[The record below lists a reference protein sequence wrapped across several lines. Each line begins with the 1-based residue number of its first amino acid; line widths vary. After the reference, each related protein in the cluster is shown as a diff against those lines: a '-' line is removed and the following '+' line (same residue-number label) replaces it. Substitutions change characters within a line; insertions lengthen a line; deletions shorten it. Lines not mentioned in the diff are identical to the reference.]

1 MGTMHL
7 EFLEK
12 VDLRRVFLV
21 SAPEFHKERELLS
34 PPRGLTETSVEG

>member
-21 SAPEFHKERELLS
+21 SAPSFTRNESYYRRREASLNER
-34 PPRGLTETSVEG
+34 